1 MSRRTIDYET
11 LTAYVDGELDAAR
24 AADVLAAAARDP
36 AVARELSA
44 LSRLKATMA
53 HDAPPIDFGI
63 ETPRRS
69 RRMIGVVAACLALF
83 IAVAAFSL
91 SIAIK
96 NEGHGLDTAWLQRV
110 HGSWDLSVTPVA
122 PTRISGRAA
131 VMDPAVY
138 VPDLTSAKLFI
149 AHVGA
154 VPGPTGGHATL
165 IGYRGTRGCKVSLI
179 IVADAD
185 AFSDEMTALNVSPH
199 RGYAWRAG
207 TRGYVVFAE
216 GMAEDR
222 FSLIARSVRDASL
235 RHLPLD
241 SGTQQALG
249 ESRAKSVPCLA

>member
-1 MSRRTIDYET
+1 MSRRSIDYET
-11 LTAYVDGELDAAR
+11 LTAYVDGELDTAR

-44 LSRLKATMA
+44 LSRLKATIA
-53 HDAPPIDFGI
+53 SDAPPVDLEI
-63 ETPRRS
+63 EAPRRS
-69 RRMIGVVAACLALF
+69 PRMIGAVAACLALF
-83 IAVAAFSL
+83 IAVAASL
-91 SIAIK
+91 TIVFK
-96 NEGHGLDTAWLQRV
+96 YEGHGVDTAWLQRA
-110 HGSWDLSVTPVA
+110 HGSWSLAAMPVA
-122 PTRISGRAA
+122 PSRISGRAA
-131 VMDPAVY
+131 VLDPAAY

-149 AHVGA
+149 AHVGS

-179 IVADAD
+179 VVADAD
-185 AFSDEMTALNVSPH
+185 AFSDEMTALNVSSH

-222 FSLIARSVRDASL
+222 FTLIARSVRDASL